1 MLTGRTRHS
10 RKLKRKNKGIRNIK
24 GQYRTNVSQYCQL
37 SVLYLGR
44 FEKMYM
50 SYLEQVRLGVKEETG
65 PELNL

>member
-1 MLTGRTRHS
+1 MLTGRTRQS

-37 SVLYLGR
+37 SVLCSGGL
-44 FEKMYM
+44 EKMYM
-50 SYLEQVRLGVKEETG
+50 SCLEQIRLGVKEETG